1 MLAEAFGPS
10 YEDQPQI
17 GGTTLLYW
25 VLRNFLVS
33 PLLHLFFR
41 IKVTGLQNLPKDGP
55 VIVASNHLSAID
67 SFFIPISL
75 PRKLTFLAK
84 AAYFHGKGPV
94 GWFVAHFLIGVGQIP
109 IDRSGGAA
117 SSDSLNSGLK
127 ALSEGKALGI
137 YPEGTRSPT
146 ESLYRGR
153 TGIARLVLAAGVP
166 VVPISISGTNKI
178 LPKGKKLP
186 RLSRITVTVGDPLD
200 FSRFHGLENDR
211 FILRAVTDEVML
223 NILALGNQEYVDVYA
238 STIKKNDEF
247 DPQREEVAAAAK

>member
-1 MLAEAFGPS
+1 M
-10 YEDQPQI
+10 
-17 GGTTLLYW
+17 LYW
-25 VLRNFLVS
+25 FLKYFVVS
-33 PLLHLFFR
+33 PALHIFFR
-41 IKVTGLQNLPKDGP
+41 IKVTGLENLPKTGP

-67 SFFIPISL
+67 SFFVPISL

-94 GWFVAHFLIGVGQIP
+94 GWFVANFLRGVGQIP

-117 SSDSLNSGLK
+117 SSDSLNSGLN

-146 ESLYRGR
+146 GNLYRGK
-153 TGIARLVLAAGVP
+153 TGIARMVLAAGVT
-166 VVPISISGTNKI
+166 VVPISVSGTNKI
-178 LPKGKKLP
+178 LPKGAKFLHFP
-186 RLSRITVTVGDPLD
+186 RITVTVGDPLD
-200 FSRFHGLENDR
+200 FSRFHGLDNDR

-223 NILALGNQEYVDVYA
+223 NILALGDQEYIDVYA

-247 DPQREEVAAAAK
+247 DPQREEVTAAAAG

>member
-1 MLAEAFGPS
+1 M
-10 YEDQPQI
+10 
-17 GGTTLLYW
+17 LYW
-25 VLRNFLVS
+25 FLRYLVVG
-33 PLLHLFFR
+33 PVLHLFFR
-41 IKVTGLQNLPKDGP
+41 IRVRGLQNLPKEGP

-67 SFFIPISL
+67 SFFIPIVL

-94 GWFVAHFLIGVGQIP
+94 GWFVANFLLGVGQIP

-117 SSDSLNSGLK
+117 SSDSLNSGLV

-146 ESLYRGR
+146 GNLYRGK
-153 TGIARLVLAAGVP
+153 TGIARMVLAAGVT
-166 VVPISISGTNKI
+166 VVPISVNGTDGI
-178 LPKGKKLP
+178 MPKGAKFP
-186 RLSRITVTVGDPLD
+186 RLPRITVTVGEPLD
-200 FSRFHGLENDR
+200 FSRFHGLDNDR

-223 NILALGNQEYVDVYA
+223 NILALGNQEYIDVYA

-247 DPQREEVAAAAK
+247 DPQREEVTAAASR